1 MRYTE
6 VVLEA
11 AKRISSSLTTDEV
24 LRAIVESTAQAVDA
38 KGCSFLLLSPD
49 RKQLLHRAT
58 YGLSNRF
65 VNKGP
70 LAADRSLS
78 QALHGKPVMAV
89 NAVEDESLQ
98 YREHI
103 RREGIASILAVPVII
118 NNEILGTLRIY
129 TSEPRQFSSA
139 EISFAEG
146 VASLGALA
154 LERARTL
161 ETLSSDLQQC
171 SLDLSR
177 LKNERQNLFHFL
189 SMAAHDLKAPLS
201 AVQTYFG
208 VMLGGF
214 VGAVNDKHRSI
225 LERCSNRIVELLELI
240 SDLLDISKI
249 EAGQVVSEME
259 MAPLKAIVDGSVEI
273 ARTLAQRK
281 RINLEIDVPQRLP
294 RLYCSGTRLKYVLTH
309 LMSNAIVYTAT
320 AGSVKLKIVN
330 GRRAIQI
337 EVSDTGIGIPQEEL
351 HQVFEEF
358 FRASNNVEAKGTGLG
373 LSIAKKVVEAHG
385 GEIWAE
391 SPCTETGKGCK
402 FVFTIPKKGG
412 GAI

>member
-6 VVLEA
+6 VLLEA
-11 AKRISSSLTTDEV
+11 AKRITSSLTTDEV
-24 LRAIVESTAQAVDA
+24 LRAIVESTTQAVDA
-38 KGCSFLLLSPD
+38 KGCSFLLLTPD

-58 YGLSNRF
+58 YGLSDWF

-70 LAADRSLS
+70 LAANRSLS
-78 QALHGKPVMAV
+78 QALEGKPVMSV
-89 NAVEDESLQ
+89 NAVEDEQLQ

-103 RREGIASILAVPVII
+103 RREGIASILAVPVVI
-118 NNEILGTLRIY
+118 NNVILGTLRIY
-129 TSEPRQFSSA
+129 TSEPREFSSV

-146 VASLGALA
+146 VANLGALA
-154 LERARTL
+154 LERATTL
-161 ETLSSDLQQC
+161 ETLNSDLQQC

-177 LKNERQNLFHFL
+177 LRNERQNLFRFL

-214 VGAVNDKHRSI
+214 AGEVSDKHRSI

-259 MAPLKAIVDGSVEI
+259 MVPLKAIVDDSIEI

-281 RINLEIDVPQRLP
+281 RIKLEIDVPQRLP
-294 RLYCSGTRLKYVLTH
+294 RLHCSGSRLKYVLTH
-309 LMSNAIVYTAT
+309 LMSNAIVYTAP
-320 AGSVKLKIVN
+320 AGLVKLKIVKS
-330 GRRAIQI
+330 RRAIQI

-351 HQVFEEF
+351 QQVFEEF
-358 FRASNNVEAKGTGLG
+358 FRASNNIEATGTGLG

-385 GEIWAE
+385 GRIWAE

-402 FVFTIPKKGG
+402 FVFTIPKKGRR
-412 GAI
+412 AI

>member
-1 MRYTE
+1 L
-6 VVLEA
+6 LEA
-11 AKRISSSLTTDEV
+11 AKRISSSLTTDKV
-24 LRAIVESTAQAVDA
+24 LRAIVESTAQALDA

-58 YGLSNRF
+58 YGLSDWF

-70 LAADRSLS
+70 LAANRSLR
-78 QALHGKPVMAV
+78 QALEGKPVTVV
-89 NAVEDESLQ
+89 NAVEDERLE

-103 RREGIASILAVPVII
+103 RKEGIASILAIPVII

-129 TSEPRQFSSA
+129 TSEPRRFSSA
-139 EISFAEG
+139 EISFVEG

-154 LERARTL
+154 LERAKTL
-161 ETLSSDLQQC
+161 ETLNSDLQQC

-189 SMAAHDLKAPLS
+189 SIAAHDLKAPLS

-214 VGAVNDKHRSI
+214 AGEVSCKHRSI
-225 LERCSNRIVELLELI
+225 LERCSSRIVELLELI

-249 EAGQVVSEME
+249 EAGQVVGEME
-259 MAPLKAIVDGSVEI
+259 MAPLKAIVDGSVEL

-281 RINLEIDVPQRLP
+281 RINLEIDVHQRLP
-294 RLYCSGTRLKYVLTH
+294 QLHCSGTRLKYVLTH
-309 LMSNAIVYTAT
+309 LMSNAIVYTAP
-320 AGSVKLKIVN
+320 AGSVKLKTIN

-385 GEIWAE
+385 GQIWVE
-391 SPCTETGKGCK
+391 SPCTETGNGCK
-402 FVFTIPKKGG
+402 FVFTIPKKGRR
-412 GAI
+412 AV